1 MRRIQLFVLLFVLIC
16 ITVFVVLDKNF
27 LYKTDFS
34 FSNKS
39 DTVLVNFQAFEDV
52 PASVSTQLFE
62 QLKVVYPKIRMKDPI
77 SLPEDAYYPPR
88 NRYLADTIIRFL
100 RNNTP
105 KNEKCIGFTTKDI
118 SHRNGKITNYGIMGL
133 GFQPGRSCVIS
144 SFRLSEKNTK
154 QQLYK
159 LALHEMGHNF
169 GLPHCNNLQCIMR
182 DAKGKNH
189 FDELPAFCESCK
201 KHLTNQGWNL

>member
-1 MRRIQLFVLLFVLIC
+1 MIFLLLIVLIC
-16 ITVFVVLDKNF
+16 IAVFVVLDKNY
-27 LYKTDFS
+27 LIKTNFS
-34 FSNKS
+34 FSKKS
-39 DTVLVNFQAFEDV
+39 DTILVNLQAFNDV
-52 PASVSTQLFE
+52 SPSVSTQLFE

-77 SLPEDAYYPPR
+77 ALPENAYYPPR
-88 NRYLADTIIRFL
+88 NRYLADSIINYLKRI
-100 RNNTP
+100 TP
-105 KNEKCIGFTTKDI
+105 KDEKCISLTTKDI

-144 SFRLSEKNTK
+144 SFRLSKKNTK

-169 GLPHCNNLQCIMR
+169 GLPHCKNLQCIMR